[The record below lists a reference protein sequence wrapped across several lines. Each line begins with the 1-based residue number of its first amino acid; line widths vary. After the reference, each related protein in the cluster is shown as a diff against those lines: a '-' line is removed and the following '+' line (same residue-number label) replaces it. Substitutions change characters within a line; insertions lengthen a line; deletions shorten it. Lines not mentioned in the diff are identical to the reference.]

1 MARNKRTPER
11 EETGWGFSCPD
22 TIGSR
27 LFWFR
32 GFRDNIESVVSS
44 GIAFSLGGDV
54 AMHAP
59 ATEVYALGKDR
70 RMLLRRHYMEKYRP
84 FQDI

>member
-1 MARNKRTPER
+1 M
-11 EETGWGFSCPD
+11 GF
-22 TIGSR
+22 G

-44 GIAFSLGGDV
+44 RIAFSLGGDV
-54 AMHAP
+54 VMRAL

-70 RMLLRRHYMEKYRP
+70 RMLLRRHYMERYRP